1 MKKLLVSM
9 FIMCMALCLSACG
22 NDKTTEPEGTENVGV
37 PTQAVPTQAEPTATA
52 APTATPTSTPT
63 PEPTQ
68 PAPTQAAPTPTE
80 SANAEN
86 NNVPNVEEEW
96 NPEIIQRQII
106 FDEGAM
112 CGVIFF
118 GYVEES
124 AGTLENNR
132 EYYQTIF
139 EEKGYLDG
147 FPFLA
152 EIPDS
157 NFVET
162 EYGQELYCII
172 PLDPEAT
179 VSVNQW
185 IVDETSGFEGKTGEV
200 LYRSEK
206 GTPILLKCNVSE
218 IVPDAELVIVDGNGE
233 QMKWYPS
240 LSGMDGSV
248 FVESANGAVYDFTVY
263 DEYAWVDLL
272 QVMVG
277 EKVEFYWD
285 EGYETT
291 IAGMNC
297 PLVKLGAYEEQAYP
311 ELANNL
317 EANMKAR
324 EAKLFDNYERIKE
337 FAKEDYSEHQQGYET
352 SESAII
358 RRADSRVLS
367 ILFKGF
373 LFEGGI
379 HGLYYYW
386 GENYDTET
394 GSLLKL
400 TDVVNDVGEF
410 SKLVKDQLYTYWDAE
425 AFYEDFDFEQYF
437 KENLEQISWI
447 LDYHGVTVYFNP
459 FEIAP
464 YATGIFSATVAFDA
478 NPELFHKGYT
488 QTPDSYGIQMDTETP
503 FYFDVDFDGELD
515 ETLVYG
521 IPNDDYGYIAH
532 CILVDQEHYIET
544 DESVIYAYEI
554 CTPQLLHMADGRTY
568 LLIENLTDND
578 YRTNTVYELT
588 TGIPV
593 RLYDIPSGMHT
604 TYDEVEELLYK
615 DVLTNPYSFK
625 MDSRT
630 WCVGTYDGYQT
641 YGLGEDGF
649 PLNYEGY
656 YTFVNMPEFTV
667 RKDFPVQIVNEFGEV
682 LETTVVKAGEL
693 VKYYHT
699 DSATFAD
706 FILSDGR
713 VGRAALEWLDS
724 GYSIDGNAVEELFD
738 GIIFAG

>member
-1 MKKLLVSM
+1 MKKLMVSM
-9 FIMCMALCLSACG
+9 LVICMTLCLSACG
-22 NDKTTEPEGTENVGV
+22 SGKTTEPDGIENAG
-37 PTQAVPTQAEPTATA
+37 APTQAEPTQKEPTATT
-52 APTATPTSTPT
+52 APTATSTPT

-68 PAPTQAAPTPTE
+68 PAPTQAEPTPAE
-80 SANAEN
+80 SANTEN
-86 NNVPNVEEEW
+86 NDVPKVEEEW
-96 NPEIIQRQII
+96 NPEIIQRQILL
-106 FDEGAM
+106 DEGAM
-112 CGVIFF
+112 CGVIFL

-139 EEKGYLDG
+139 EEKGYLDA
-147 FPFLA
+147 FPFLT

-157 NFVET
+157 NFAET

-218 IVPDAELVIVDGNGE
+218 IIPDAELVIVDGNGE
-233 QMKWYPS
+233 QMKWNPS

-248 FVESANGAVYDFTVY
+248 FTESANGAVYDFTFY
-263 DEYAWVDLL
+263 DEYAWVELL

-277 EKVEFYWD
+277 EKIEYYWD
-285 EGYETT
+285 ERYETT

-297 PLVKLGAYEEQAYP
+297 PLVKLGEYEEQAYP
-311 ELANNL
+311 ELAKNL
-317 EANMKAR
+317 AANMNAR
-324 EAKLFDNYERIKE
+324 ESKLFDNYERLKE
-337 FAKEDYSEHQQGYET
+337 FAQEDYSEHYREYET

-373 LFEGGI
+373 YFEGGI
-379 HGLYYYW
+379 HGDYYYW

-394 GSLLKL
+394 GSLLQL
-400 TDVVNDVGEF
+400 TDVVKDADEF
-410 SKLVKDQLYTYWDAE
+410 SGLVKEQLYTYWE
-425 AFYEDFDFEQYF
+425 EESFYEDFDFEQYF
-437 KENLEQISWI
+437 KENLDQIPWI
-447 LDYHGVTVYFNP
+447 IDYHGITVYFNLYD
-459 FEIAP
+459 IAP
-464 YATGIFSATVAFDA
+464 YATGVLTATVAFDA

-488 QTPDSYGIQMDTETP
+488 QTPDSYGIQLDMETP
-503 FYFDVDFDGELD
+503 FYYDVDFDGELD
-515 ETLVYG
+515 EILVYG
-521 IPNDDYGYIAH
+521 IPNEYDFIVH
-532 CILVDQEHYIET
+532 NVHVDQEYYVEA
-544 DESVIYAYEI
+544 DESVIYAYRMY
-554 CTPQLLHMADGRTY
+554 TPHLLHMADGRTY
-568 LLIENLTDND
+568 LLIENQADND
-578 YRTNTVYELT
+578 YRINTLYELT
-588 TGIPV
+588 TGTPV
-593 RLYDIPSGMHT
+593 RMYDILSGMHT
-604 TYDEVEELLYK
+604 IYDEAEELLYK

-649 PLNYEGY
+649 LLNYEGY
-656 YTFVNMPEFTV
+656 YTFDKMPEFTV
-667 RKDFPVQIVNEFGEV
+667 LKDFPVQIVNEFGEV
-682 LETTVVKAGEL
+682 LETAVVKKGDL

-713 VGRAALEWLDS
+713 IGRADLEWIDS

-738 GIIFAG
+738 GIVFAG